1 MDAYAISLQS
11 FEGPLD
17 LLYHLIQK
25 NEINIYDIPIAEITR
40 QYMEYIRTWREFD
53 MDVASEFI
61 VMASKLM
68 ELKSRMLLPRAKPE
82 ADEEDPREALVRQLL
97 EYKVF
102 KEVSG
107 YLAERQEAERGTLYK
122 DPEYIPELSQGQP
135 LDLDATELSK
145 AFAQVF
151 LKYRDSIELR
161 DYSEEIVREVFTVD
175 EKIAAIRGR
184 FGTDRGGK
192 LRFSS
197 LFMPGASMQEI
208 IVTFLAILELYKIG
222 EIGLNQSAVFQEIVL
237 AGN

>member
-25 NEINIYDIPIAEITR
+25 NEINIYDIPMAEITH

-82 ADEEDPREALVRQLL
+82 EDDEDPREALVRQLL
-97 EYKVF
+97 EYKVY
-102 KEVSG
+102 KEVSE
-107 YLAERQEAERGTLYK
+107 YLSERQEAERGALYK
-122 DPEYIPELSQGQP
+122 DPEYIPELTTKQSVE
-135 LDLDATELSK
+135 LDAEDLAG

-175 EKIAAIRGR
+175 EKIAVIRKR
-184 FGTDRGGK
+184 FGTGGGR

-197 LFMPGASMQEI
+197 LFVPGASIQEI

-222 EIGLNQSAVFQEIVL
+222 EIGLNQGAVFQEIVL